1 MRKLIFAIALLFAGS
16 TVAHAHVL
24 DEDFYWGLAP
34 GYADLEDME
43 LGVASALLGCIRI
56 SASKAGLA
64 PPGTST
70 TSVSWRSEEHTSEL
84 QSRENLVCRL
94 LLEKKNTTTS

>member
-70 TSVSWRSEEHTSEL
+70 TSVSWASATSSGL
-84 QSRENLVCRL
+84 
-94 LLEKKNTTTS
+94 TSSAACWRGSTC